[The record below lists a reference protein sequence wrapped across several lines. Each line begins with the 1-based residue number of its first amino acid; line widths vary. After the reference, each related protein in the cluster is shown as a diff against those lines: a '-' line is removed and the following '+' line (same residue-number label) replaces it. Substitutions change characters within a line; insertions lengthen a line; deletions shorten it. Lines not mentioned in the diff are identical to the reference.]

1 MKGKTRSMIKRLERL
16 EAKPVQ
22 DIWDVE
28 VTIPELRKELFA
40 RYQNGHKLARRL
52 FVDVI

>member
-1 MKGKTRSMIKRLERL
+1 MIKRLERFQ
-16 EAKPVQ
+16 AKPTGG
-22 DIWDVE
+22 ISTFDVE

-52 FVDVI
+52 FVDII